1 MKTVLAIIALSLS
14 ASAANLTQEPASFAV
29 ARSDLQNQYAVL
41 SWKLP
46 ADVTNTV
53 IYRAYGEGG
62 PWTEI
67 AETNDLA
74 TTYTDETAPLGV
86 PCWYKIAFAARD
98 EENVRTVG
106 DMCAAVVSHRRCQL
120 LERAW
125 DDMTHVK
132 DGVTIVYNAKGKI
145 YNNGN
150 NVTRT
155 TRDASAATL
164 STVIR
169 RRIQISL
176 QVLLL
181 GDRASVLILVRSMF
195 WDL

>member
-1 MKTVLAIIALSLS
+1 MKTVLAIVALSFS

-29 ARSDLQNQYAVL
+29 ARSDLRNQYAVL

-98 EENVRTVG
+98 EENVAEKVRVYRSVTV
-106 DMCAAVVSHRRCQL
+106 DL
-120 LERAW
+120 LDTNKPDSNPQRPERA
-125 DDMTHVK
+125 
-132 DGVTIVYNAKGKI
+132 
-145 YNNGN
+145 
-150 NVTRT
+150 
-155 TRDASAATL
+155 
-164 STVIR
+164 
-169 RRIQISL
+169 
-176 QVLLL
+176 
-181 GDRASVLILVRSMF
+181 
-195 WDL
+195 